1 MVDLLTIVAAG
12 AALVFLFAVKV
23 FLDMQR
29 TMSRDVSRLEEK
41 LVQLERTAVSVSTDV
56 TSIKSSM
63 QEKVDKEYLQKRLD
77 GLVDLLKRKRR

>member
-1 MVDLLTIVAAG
+1 
-12 AALVFLFAVKV
+12 
-23 FLDMQR
+23 MQR